1 MKKWQTNYDGNNIV
15 VENRIGG
22 ERLYVNGEL
31 QDELIGLFAFRSR
44 LWGHL
49 QNGETIKVSL
59 GETFRIHC
67 RIFVN
72 DKLVLP
78 E

>member
-1 MKKWQTNYDGNNIV
+1 MKKWEINYCGNTIT
-15 VENRIGG
+15 VENRIAG

-31 QDELIGLFAFRSR
+31 QDEQIGLAGRSR
-44 LWGHL
+44 LWGQL
-49 QNGETIKVSL
+49 KTGEIVKVSI
-59 GETFRIHC
+59 GSIFRIHC

-72 DKLVLP
+72 DKLVLS

>member
-1 MKKWQTNYDGNNIV
+1 MQRWKTKYDENIIV
-15 VENRIGG
+15 VENSIRG

-31 QDELIGLFAFRSR
+31 QDEQMGIFAFRSR

-49 QNGETIKVSL
+49 KTGETIKVSI
-59 GETFRIHC
+59 GSNIKMHC
-67 RIFVN
+67 RIFIN
-72 DKLVLP
+72 DKLLFS